1 MSEHLFSI
9 VKITGELIYVC
20 TADEFCIMFS
30 DHGAAEERF
39 VFCNFVIV
47 GGNCTAP
54 FQEKLVR
61 AFLCACLMILKLT
74 KTEKFVSC
82 SAVKLLFC
90 SFYTCQFYSL
100 ITIFFITF

>member
-9 VKITGELIYVC
+9 VKTTGELIYVC
-20 TADEFCIMFS
+20 TADEFLLIMFS

-47 GGNCTAP
+47 GVNCTAP

-61 AFLCACLMILKLT
+61 TFFYACLMI
-74 KTEKFVSC
+74 
-82 SAVKLLFC
+82 
-90 SFYTCQFYSL
+90 
-100 ITIFFITF
+100 